1 MDQYL
6 KNWIFKATEDL
17 RAAEHELRL
26 ADEEVV
32 TSSTQKGTPMNATNA
47 LESILH
53 NFRTVATSPREMGT
67 YFEELCLLYFKN
79 EP

>member
-26 ADEEVV
+26 DYNIYSVDVRYPDEFYIPTIEEAREIY
-32 TSSTQKGTPMNATNA
+32 STANQ
-47 LESILH
+47 
-53 NFRTVATSPREMGT
+53 
-67 YFEELCLLYFKN
+67 FKDFVLGKVL
-79 EP
+79 